1 MPSRLSLDTLNEMVW
16 RRNIPM
22 NQPRAKSKMRMIAYH
37 PVKVFD
43 PVMKMASQARFQIR
57 LSRDAYACRFALV
70 HQSFQRVPKV
80 KWHAYGSKIGPLV
93 SFQNLLKQCNNI

>member
-1 MPSRLSLDTLNEMVW
+1 MIYYISKRTKYEMPSRLSLDTSNELVW

-43 PVMKMASQARFQIR
+43 PVMKMDSQARFHIR
-57 LSRDAYACRFALV
+57 
-70 HQSFQRVPKV
+70 
-80 KWHAYGSKIGPLV
+80 
-93 SFQNLLKQCNNI
+93 